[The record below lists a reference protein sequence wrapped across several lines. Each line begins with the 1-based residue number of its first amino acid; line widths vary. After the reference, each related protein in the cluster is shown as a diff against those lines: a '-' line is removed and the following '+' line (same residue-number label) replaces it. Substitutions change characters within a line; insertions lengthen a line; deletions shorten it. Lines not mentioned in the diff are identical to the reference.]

1 MDAQEIGQ
9 VERLPADV
17 WVVIPAYNEGPVI
30 ADVLR
35 RLSTYTGCIVV
46 VDDCS
51 TDSTANAV
59 RSSGVCLVQHHI
71 NLGQGAAL
79 QTGIRYA
86 LSKGARIIVTF
97 DADGQHNPADI
108 KGLIGPVQCGEADV
122 VLGTR
127 FRGSGEA
134 QNIPP
139 ARRVLLQCATLFTRL
154 TTGLKI
160 SDTHN
165 GFRAFSKDAAQRI
178 QITLN
183 RMAHASQILS
193 QIAEKRL
200 RYCERPVR
208 IVYTDYSLAKGQ
220 KLGNFFNIVWDSLMG
235 VLRR

>member
-1 MDAQEIGQ
+1 MNS
-9 VERLPADV
+9 VPPPPTPLPSDV
-17 WVVIPAYNEGPVI
+17 WLVVPAYNEATVI
-30 ADVLR
+30 ASVLQR
-35 RLSTYTGCIVV
+35 VRLYTPNIVV

-51 TDSTANAV
+51 TDSTAEEIRKAAV
-59 RSSGVCLVQHHI
+59 PMVRHHI

-79 QTGIRYA
+79 QTGIQYA
-86 LSKGARIIVTF
+86 LSRGAQVIVTF
-97 DADGQHNPADI
+97 DSDGQHNPEDI
-108 KGLIGPVQCGEADV
+108 PALISPIQAGEADV

-127 FRGSGEA
+127 FQGSGEA

-139 ARRVLLQCATLFTRL
+139 ARRFLLQGATLFTRI

-165 GFRAFSKDAAQRI
+165 GFRAFSREAAQRI
-178 QITLN
+178 HITLN

-208 IVYTDYSLAKGQ
+208 IIYTDYSLAKGQ
-220 KLGNFFNIVWDSLMG
+220 KIGNFFNIVWDSLMG